1 MGQDCEQLC
10 QEADELLEKSK
21 ILEDQ
26 HDLEGALV
34 LVQAACA
41 KSRAAMD
48 APYNNPG
55 NITLAR
61 MKHNSCVVR
70 LRSLQRKISGE
81 KGKKV

>member
-10 QEADELLEKSK
+10 QEADELLDKSK

-70 LRSLQRKISGE
+70 LRSLQRKLSGE
-81 KGKKV
+81 KGKN